1 MPKARTRLRD
11 IAGVTSFLCVS
22 IYISACSIPSLES
35 PQCAAASDGV
45 KQFYSFHFGNDM
57 NPSPANLK
65 ARERFLTPEL
75 YRQLSAQS
83 DSGVDYFTASDT
95 PPKTFKI
102 AQCTAEGD
110 DKADIH
116 VQIYWREDP
125 KVTQKEVHVEAV
137 KSGESWLVNKV
148 SN

>member
-1 MPKARTRLRD
+1 MPNVKT
-11 IAGVTSFLCVS
+11 T
-22 IYISACSIPSLES
+22 IYESVVLVGIVYLASGISGCSIPNLES

-45 KQFYSFHFGNDM
+45 KQFYSYHFGNDM
-57 NPSPANLK
+57 RPSSENLK
-65 ARERFLTPEL
+65 GRERFLTPDL
-75 YRQLSAQS
+75 YRELSAGS
-83 DSGVDYFTASDT
+83 ASNVDYFTGSDT
-95 PPKTFKI
+95 PPKTFKV
-102 AQCTAEGD
+102 AQCTAEGN

-137 KSGESWLVNKV
+137 KSGDSWLVNKV